1 MERMLAL
8 FTQKLQHSNIVTN
21 NFTPYRNY
29 YSFQHMKF
37 DNSLNTTK
45 FYFV

>member
-8 FTQKLQHSNIVTN
+8 FTQKLQHSIVTK
-21 NFTPYRNY
+21 NFTPYRKY
-29 YSFQHMKF
+29 YIFQYMKF